1 MSIKTSEIQT
11 QYSIQKN
18 RVNRID
24 QKNETNEINQINP
37 INPTNDPNHLNDLN
51 QIDQIDQTNQI
62 NRSGTTELPKRSG
75 NFGHFSLTF
84 ICERGNLLCVREA
97 EDEEKSHRFTFCGS

>member
-1 MSIKTSEIQT
+1 MECWNTGIMGIKTSEIQT

-37 INPTNDPNHLNDLN
+37 INQINQISPTSDLN
-51 QIDQIDQTNQI
+51 HFNDSNQI
-62 NRSGTTELPKRSG
+62 NG
-75 NFGHFSLTF
+75 NDYSYGQGCFP
-84 ICERGNLLCVREA
+84 ENLGIFRQFLLEVLHPI
-97 EDEEKSHRFTFCGS
+97 D